1 MDPLFH
7 FVGDLWQLLAA
18 YIWQNACQL
27 QPLFCL
33 ELHKGTTFFFFFF
46 CSFFFLAR
54 PKCANDSLFMEHV
67 NQSANW
73 KAYFRSSVLLIKV
86 VVYRK
91 RTHSSHLHVVYVHSK
106 ASESL
111 KSSTRKGFLWIMLR
125 CLYKNNQKNN
135 NEYLSYPPPPPPACM
150 CACMSGHA
158 CMCTCMHA
166 CAYVSLCVSLSV
178 PILKVSSPSLLH
190 LSFREWQILV
200 SETKTQQQMGEE
212 THRE

>member
-46 CSFFFLAR
+46 CSFFLAR

-135 NEYLSYPPPPPPACM
+135 NEYLSYPPPPHPP
-150 CACMSGHA
+150 HA
-158 CMCTCMHA
+158 CVHVWVGMHA
-166 CAYVSLCVSLSV
+166 CVHVCMHVPMCLCVSH
-178 PILKVSSPSLLH
+178 SPCPSWRFHHHHSCTSALENGK
-190 LSFREWQILV
+190 S
-200 SETKTQQQMGEE
+200 
-212 THRE
+212 